1 MRKTSATLSKI
12 LENLDKKVVDNASSI
27 KAVTTQFEKNV
38 FKKPIVFKVG
48 EYEVIVEAKGDKE
61 FPDLYLS
68 CTCNYWKYQGSEY
81 HAINNEYLHGK
92 TKGTA
97 TKPDKK
103 DPDGTH
109 KVCKHVYVVLRDY
122 FGANL

>member
-27 KAVTTQFEKNV
+27 KAVATQFEKNV

-48 EYEVIVEAKGDKE
+48 EYEVIVEAKGEKDS
-61 FPDLYLS
+61 PDLYLS

-81 HAINNEYLHGK
+81 HAKENDYLFGK
-92 TKGTA
+92 VKGTA
-97 TKPDKK
+97 EKPTKK
-103 DPDGTH
+103 DPNSTH
-109 KVCKHVYVVLRDY
+109 KICKHAYVVLRDF
-122 FGANL
+122 FGA